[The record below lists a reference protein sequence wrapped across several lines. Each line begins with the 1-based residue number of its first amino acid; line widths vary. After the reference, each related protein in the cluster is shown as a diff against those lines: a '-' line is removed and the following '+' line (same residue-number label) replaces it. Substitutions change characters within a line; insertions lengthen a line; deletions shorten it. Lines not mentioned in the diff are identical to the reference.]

1 MTWRALFISLYL
13 QDRDAAGGGLMGVG
27 ANDVAGGS
35 GGVTL
40 AGVAVGVAHAA
51 LLLLSISGLAVFR

>member
-1 MTWRALFISLYL
+1 MTWRALSISLYL
-13 QDRDAAGGGLMGVG
+13 QDRGGAGGGG
-27 ANDVAGGS
+27 ANDAAGGS

-51 LLLLSISGLAVFR
+51 LLLLAIPGLAVFI